1 MNMPGEHSMD
11 LFGLGIIA
19 VFLLVPSGVVVIVG
33 LIILRA
39 IRCLRDDL
47 VDAGFVDGQR
57 GDGK

>member
-1 MNMPGEHSMD
+1 MD
-11 LFGLGIIA
+11 LLGLGIIA

-39 IRCLRDDL
+39 IRELREDL
-47 VDAGFVDGQR
+47 VDAGFVDGQC

>member
-1 MNMPGEHSMD
+1 MD

-33 LIILRA
+33 LIILQA